1 MANKKLKF
9 HLKLIKTR
17 LNPELNK
24 INIHSIYKGILDIF
38 TYVFDLNLNDT
49 YNNNKVNNVISELN
63 NFPENEKVKE
73 F

>member
-9 HLKLIKTR
+9 FLKLIKTG